1 MSKARPNPIG
11 RGKRRSVTIA
21 RRFVTIAIR
30 KLANELYPPADV
42 QRPKTR
48 AECLGG
54 ARPCPF
60 VGCQYNLYLE
70 VNPET
75 GAIKLNHAQL
85 EPWEMTESCAL
96 DIADRGASTLETV
109 GDLLGLTRERTRQIE
124 TRTLVTSRKDH
135 ES

>member
-11 RGKRRSVTIA
+11 RGKRRSITTPV
-21 RRFVTIAIR
+21 RFITRAIR
-30 KLANELYPPADV
+30 ARADELYPPADV
-42 QRPKTR
+42 QRPR
-48 AECLGG
+48 LRSECVGG

-70 VNPET
+70 INPDT
-75 GAIKLNHAQL
+75 GAIKLNHSQL

-96 DIADRGASTLETV
+96 DVADSGAHTLERV
-109 GDLLGLTRERTRQIE
+109 GELLGMTRERTRQIE
-124 TRTLVTSRKDH
+124 THTLVTSRKDH